1 MEFILLALF
10 FYVIYSIFFKNK
22 GGQLEDYK
30 EGQFKDK
37 EGQTYPPTYSHMTP
51 VQRCALRFVRS
62 VSYLYNL
69 HMGMT
74 PYESNWEVAKLYTE
88 RTFGDDGDEAA
99 NSLSRAALSISYG
112 KQLPWIHKARQ
123 QGFDVDS
130 ENKFDAAHLS
140 RPLDDMHL
148 QAFFDGVNDSY

>member
-51 VQRCALRFVRS
+51 VQRCSLRFVRS

-69 HMGMT
+69 QNGMT

-88 RTFGDDGDEAA
+88 RHDGDNIDEAA
-99 NSLSRAALSISYG
+99 NMLSHSALRISNG
-112 KQLPWIHKARQ
+112 KQLPWIHKARPK
-123 QGFDVDS
+123 GFDVDS
-130 ENKFDAAHLS
+130 VNKFDKAHLS

-148 QAFFDGVNDSY
+148 QAFFDGVNASY